1 MSLHIKKFRNK
12 SRDRLGV
19 SNPNRILRAPK
30 NISRCLK
37 IYLAQEK
44 QKTYLEKSRKRYQ
57 NILID
62 M

>member
-44 QKTYLEKSRKRYQ
+44 
-57 NILID
+57 
-62 M
+62 